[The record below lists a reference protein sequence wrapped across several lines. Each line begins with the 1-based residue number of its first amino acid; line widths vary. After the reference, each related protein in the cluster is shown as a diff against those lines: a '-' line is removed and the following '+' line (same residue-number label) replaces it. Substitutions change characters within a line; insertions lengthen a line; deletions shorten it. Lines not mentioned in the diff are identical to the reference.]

1 MLHRSPAP
9 CQRTDHGRCAHR
21 KRPLRGPA
29 RRLHR
34 LPYRPAGR
42 ADGRRPGAEDA
53 NGYHLLDQHH
63 SRPGDRHRPLQLRRV
78 RPRHAQGGDRR
89 GSESLSG
96 DALPV
101 LRQDQRRRHAC
112 AVRLPD
118 ARRATRHPGEY
129 AERDE
134 LAVQPALGPVAVEL
148 GVPRR
153 HAVHPLQRRGP
164 GDQPRR
170 LPGTGARSLRR
181 LPYSARH
188 RLPGKSHE
196 RSRSFR
202 AVLPRRRNRRTMAS
216 PEPAQPVD
224 GGGHRAV
231 AEDRA
236 EPLCH
241 GVRQHDRCH
250 PPQHPALQRRRSAG
264 HRQLPEVPAGRQG
277 RPAHARQRTPAGSTG
292 RPVQLAGRP
301 RLRAV
306 LLRLPPQGRQ
316 RRPGHVPAAGRQPHG
331 RFGQPEHATAYHPY
345 RLENRGDLNP
355 LAGLHH
361 ARLRPAGGPR
371 NLRNPQLRPQ
381 QLGQPGFVDRCRPG
395 EETAPADRGRQRPGL
410 DLRLS
415 TPGGHARGAER
426 RTGGTRHAPAPG
438 DPRAAAGERRQPV
451 ELHQLPPERRNRSRR
466 LALRRRLGVLP
477 QLRAPGGQGHRPG
490 GAHQRL
496 LPALD
501 ER

>member
-1 MLHRSPAP
+1 MDRGRGDRPGLRLRMRKCLLLSRASACSARCAPSFPAP

-153 HAVHPLQRRGP
+153 HAVHPPATRTRRSTAAPTWYRGSVTAAP
-164 GDQPRR
+164 
-170 LPGTGARSLRR
+170 AILR
-181 LPYSARH
+181 A
-188 RLPGKSHE
+188 
-196 RSRSFR
+196 
-202 AVLPRRRNRRTMAS
+202 AS
-216 PEPAQPVD
+216 P
-224 GGGHRAV
+224 
-231 AEDRA
+231 
-236 EPLCH
+236 
-241 GVRQHDRCH
+241 
-250 PPQHPALQRRRSAG
+250 
-264 HRQLPEVPAGRQG
+264 
-277 RPAHARQRTPAGSTG
+277 
-292 RPVQLAGRP
+292 
-301 RLRAV
+301 
-306 LLRLPPQGRQ
+306 
-316 RRPGHVPAAGRQPHG
+316 
-331 RFGQPEHATAYHPY
+331 
-345 RLENRGDLNP
+345 
-355 LAGLHH
+355 
-361 ARLRPAGGPR
+361 
-371 NLRNPQLRPQ
+371 
-381 QLGQPGFVDRCRPG
+381 
-395 EETAPADRGRQRPGL
+395 
-410 DLRLS
+410 
-415 TPGGHARGAER
+415 
-426 RTGGTRHAPAPG
+426 
-438 DPRAAAGERRQPV
+438 
-451 ELHQLPPERRNRSRR
+451 SRKK
-466 LALRRRLGVLP
+466 P
-477 QLRAPGGQGHRPG
+477 
-490 GAHQRL
+490 
-496 LPALD
+496 
-501 ER
+501 